1 MGSKESLLRNKYK
14 KTQPFQK
21 SQLMFL
27 SFNMLYIVINI
38 YIYIYIYGIEGIR
51 EREEKEK
58 ERRRRREENLPPREK
73 EDGGGTPGGSV
84 GERWRRLDRW
94 DMMFLFCCGEQGSD
108 GGGGDLKG

>member
-38 YIYIYIYGIEGIR
+38 YIYIYGIEGV
-51 EREEKEK
+51 EKRRR
-58 ERRRRREENLPPREK
+58 RRRRREKEKKRRELTPEGK
-73 EDGGGTPGGSV
+73 GRWWWNAGGKC
-84 GERWRRLDRW
+84 RREVEKVR
-94 DMMFLFCCGEQGSD
+94 
-108 GGGGDLKG
+108 